1 MKKIIFV
8 LLLMGISCFGLDFDK
23 KLNKEYYITY
33 FSYKYKGPVATTY
46 TLKAEQVD
54 ELNIKKR
61 ADFYSDKELPEEY
74 RVTTQDY
81 INTGYDR
88 GHSGSDASFDWSLE
102 SLKSTY
108 VLSNITP
115 QVPIVNQRIWAG
127 IETMERYSA
136 KQFGTVDVINIIVYG
151 DQILTKKEGKSEK
164 FAKELEEKRIGVPSG
179 YYKKIYNKEH
189 NFSECYFVE
198 NIEQKVL
205 KTSDYIIDCKKMK
218 SL

>member
-1 MKKIIFV
+1 MKYILI
-8 LLLMGISCFGLDFDK
+8 LLIGCLSCFGIDFDK
-23 KLNKEYYITY
+23 KMDKKYYVTY
-33 FSYKYKGPVATTY
+33 FSYKYKGSVATTY
-46 TLKAEQVD
+46 TLKADQVD

-61 ADFYSDKELPEEY
+61 AEFYSDVDIPEEY
-74 RVTTQDY
+74 RVTTTDY

-136 KQFGTVDVINIIVYG
+136 KQFGTVDVINIIIYG
-151 DQILTKKEGKSEK
+151 DKILTKKDGKSQK
-164 FAKELEEKRIGVPSG
+164 FADELERKKIGIPSG
-179 YYKKIYNKEH
+179 YYKKIVNKEH
-189 NFSECYFVE
+189 NFSECYYVE

-205 KTSDYIIDCKKMK
+205 KTSDYLIDCNKMK
-218 SL
+218 GL